1 MIYICRMQEADMG
14 FVILVDRRNDKWSSV
29 KHTLLRISTV
39 YPGAQQFLLVSVFS
53 HVIEKAIS
61 EVSNKFFKEEFK
73 FKLVICSC
81 VEELHQYI
89 DKSELTAEYGGDLV
103 YCHHHWIQQRIA
115 LEQFSIQTRT
125 VSDLL
130 DKFTKLFQDSTEEYP
145 IEIHSIKNV
154 LHAQSIDY
162 ALRKEEILEAA
173 KRGESLLYDF
183 KSRSRE
189 PSSLINI
196 TAVERLLVQLEE
208 TERTFDE
215 FWQNHSAKMRQLLEL
230 RTFEYNFKETQEF
243 FPGLIHIVFVLR
255 PSGFFQKAISEVSN
269 KFFKE
274 EFKFKM
280 TCVLKLRNSMWQT
293 LRIFCITSLSPL
305 PVQPRLKR
313 LNVTL
318 TERLQK
324 RCDTL
329 NKCKELQVRI
339 DKANNWCAQGRDLL
353 ASQHID
359 KCSCSPE
366 IAEQLLYEIEHFM
379 EVGINELNINLNT
392 HNSRDFYAMFED
404 AITPETKAL
413 VNQVL
418 QRIDDVAVMCEKR
431 QSNLR
436 KLVSKPPR
444 PIQTVTPEPG
454 VPLQPP
460 LGAPTPHMINFN
472 KILRKANTVARMD
485 NNNSVTGLSQADL
498 DQLKLKQRHVLTE
511 LVETERTYVTEL
523 GSIVT
528 GYKSEM
534 NKEDAKCLIPAG
546 LDNKTDILF
555 GNLEEI
561 CHFHRD
567 EFLKD
572 LEACNFNIELVALC
586 FTKRKDTFYKLYSHY
601 CQNHPRSEN
610 LRELV
615 GENNAFFQSC
625 QVKLGHK
632 LPLAAY
638 LLKPIQRITKYQL
651 LLKDLLHY
659 RDNEKTSLDLQE
671 ALDCMLVVL
680 KCVNDSMHQI
690 AITGFRGNIME
701 QGELLLQGSFSV
713 WYESKKDRL
722 KELRLKPMQRHL
734 FLYQK
739 SILFCKKTAAHTKA
753 TYQFKQCLKMSQVG
767 LTETVK
773 GDSRKFELWLQGR
786 QEVYIIQATTLEQK
800 QSWVNEIKRVLLE
813 QLQELR
819 GEKIRQY
826 SANFAKM
833 RQVTS
838 LDTTPHSACNRSIS
852 SDDTRS
858 HPDEDSQASSDYSN
872 SDDEDSFMDHH
883 SGKSLTGKYLAL
895 ADYDAVGHSEVS
907 LKEGDPVELLKVGC
921 AGWWYIKLAGSQS
934 EGWVPASYLEH
945 SGRKTYHEEMEHSEE
960 VISAGESMLRGK
972 HYIHLDSV
980 EPKVDELKRLNVTLT
995 ERLQKRCDTLNKC
1008 KELQVRIDK
1017 ANNWCAQGRDLL
1029 ASQHI
1034 DKCSCSPEIA
1044 EQLLYEIEHF
1054 MEVGINEL
1062 NINLNTHNSR
1072 DFYAMFE
1079 DAITPETKALV
1090 NQGNI
1095 MEQGEL
1101 LLQGSFSVW
1110 YESKKDR
1117 LKELRL
1123 KPMQRHLFLYQKS
1136 ILFCKKTAAHTKA
1149 TYQFKQCLKDLLHYR
1164 DNEKTSLDLQ
1174 EALDCMLVV
1183 LKCVNDSMH
1192 QIAIT
1197 GFRVPKFL
1205 ND

>member
-1 MIYICRMQEADMG
+1 MELEILNLDSDGNSSAITSDDMCAETEELNVADIADILHHQFVTFTGGKSKDGFPIITFPDECNFHLLSRPDYEKLVLYLTSVPSMQEADMG

-29 KHTLLRISTV
+29 KHTLLRISEFF
-39 YPGAQQFLLVSVFS
+39 PGLIHIVFVLRPS
-53 HVIEKAIS
+53 GFFQKAIS

-215 FWQNHSAKMRQLLEL
+215 FWQNHSAKLRQLLEL
-230 RTFEYNFKETQEF
+230 RTFEYNFKETQGLLDTYLNILSDQTEVGETVDRVTTLIKEF
-243 FPGLIHIVFVLR
+243 SAFHNICMEEMEHSEEVISAGESMLRGKHYIHLDSVEPKVD
-255 PSGFFQKAISEVSN
+255 E
-269 KFFKE
+269 
-274 EFKFKM
+274 
-280 TCVLKLRNSMWQT
+280 
-293 LRIFCITSLSPL
+293 
-305 PVQPRLKR
+305 LKR

-945 SGRKTYHEEMEHSEE
+945 SGRKS
-960 VISAGESMLRGK
+960 SRSCQ
-972 HYIHLDSV
+972 SV
-980 EPKVDELKRLNVTLT
+980 SSQASNNT
-995 ERLQKRCDTLNKC
+995 E
-1008 KELQVRIDK
+1008 
-1017 ANNWCAQGRDLL
+1017 
-1029 ASQHI
+1029 
-1034 DKCSCSPEIA
+1034 
-1044 EQLLYEIEHF
+1044 
-1054 MEVGINEL
+1054 
-1062 NINLNTHNSR
+1062 
-1072 DFYAMFE
+1072 
-1079 DAITPETKALV
+1079 
-1090 NQGNI
+1090 
-1095 MEQGEL
+1095 
-1101 LLQGSFSVW
+1101 
-1110 YESKKDR
+1110 
-1117 LKELRL
+1117 
-1123 KPMQRHLFLYQKS
+1123 
-1136 ILFCKKTAAHTKA
+1136 
-1149 TYQFKQCLKDLLHYR
+1149 
-1164 DNEKTSLDLQ
+1164 
-1174 EALDCMLVV
+1174 
-1183 LKCVNDSMH
+1183 
-1192 QIAIT
+1192 
-1197 GFRVPKFL
+1197 
-1205 ND
+1205 